1 MRRGAE
7 GVRGPVCPFVGH
19 YRIFD
24 LEIASR
30 IPKIPSGLKL
40 NRIMEKCDL
49 RIVNPATKINRA
61 LGEYL
66 SFCSGL
72 ALPK

>member
-1 MRRGAE
+1 M
-7 GVRGPVCPFVGH
+7 VRGPVCPFVGH

-24 LEIASR
+24 LEIASL
-30 IPKIPSGLKL
+30 ISKIPSGLIL

-49 RIVNPATKINRA
+49 IRIVTTTKVNRA

-66 SFCSGL
+66 SFFSGL
-72 ALPK
+72 VTPK